1 MSMCS
6 HEQGTKAPAYNKICR
21 RSLSR
26 GNHAQGVS
34 WKTVSVLFRIHQ
46 RQRICSARI
55 LGEHNNMTRSEVAE
69 EVDRRRLDMRNYLN
83 KAFAGGEARLVIPKG
98 AAQSSEL
105 IRAVILANGENIN
118 RELIDQGFGQT
129 RSLRPA
135 AHQEP
140 RARAQGPRTHPAI
153 HAWLSCSFSLTRTG
167 SKALS
172 VLPYRKTLT
181 CSPDQVGSSGIDL
194 SRLFLFIHQGA
205 IRGIDGLLFSRSLSV
220 PLSCP
225 APARRPA
232 RLPLRTGRFSPQF
245 RCGNTPQNTFKL
257 ALGFGYGFLHAERGG
272 TRVSLPPTH
281 TFDVK
286 ERQNVR
292 FLPP

>member
-1 MSMCS
+1 MSKEPKLQ
-6 HEQGTKAPAYNKICR
+6 HIT
-21 RSLSR
+21 RSSDE
-26 GNHAQGVS
+26 VS
-34 WKTVSVLFRIHQ
+34 PGGITLKEFPGRQFQFSSVSTSAADM
-46 RQRICSARI
+46 SARI

-140 RARAQGPRTHPAI
+140 HAPAQGPRTLPAI

-167 SKALS
+167 SKGLS

-181 CSPDQVGSSGIDL
+181 GSPDQVGSSGIDL
-194 SRLFLFIHQGA
+194 SLIFLFIHQGA

-220 PLSCP
+220 PSL
-225 APARRPA
+225 APRRPGG
-232 RLPLRTGRFSPQF
+232 RLVYPSEQ
-245 RCGNTPQNTFKL
+245 
-257 ALGFGYGFLHAERGG
+257 AY
-272 TRVSLPPTH
+272 
-281 TFDVK
+281 
-286 ERQNVR
+286 
-292 FLPP
+292 FLPCSDAGIHPKILSNSPSDLGMGFCTQSEGEHGFPYLRPTLLTLRSVKSALFTPVV